1 MAYNYQNFLR
11 PISSEDRN
19 IQVIDST
26 GKIKYTINAFHIVNT
41 VVSNNIVKINLKSN
55 KVISIDF
62 NTNNEAREA
71 LSFLQTQIDTLVNK
85 VPYNIDKQ
93 IENFV
98 LDQSF
103 QGAEGPTGP
112 EGPTGSQGVPGPTGE
127 PQVNIF
133 EIEPE
138 GGTLFIFGTTS
149 QYGDILP
156 GFDNTYNLGSPE
168 LKWKS
173 LYVGTSSI
181 YIGGVT
187 LSSHDDSI
195 VMNSVNLGSIENPV
209 ILRND
214 GGQLIYSEEA
224 VTKYFATSST
234 PLQLP
239 ALESIVTLETSRH
252 LAYNIMQQVVIY
264 NQPYNAYWDNEY
276 LEDESVFFTGQ
287 VTEYISGTESGLLSV
302 LVDYSNKYGVTVDGI
317 VPTYSFWSINIS
329 PANYNQLSSTQSK
342 ISEITPQSGSLVVNA
357 TMSLSGDFLPQ
368 LDNTYNLG
376 SPQLKWQSL
385 YVGANSIY
393 IDGVTLSSANDAI
406 TAGKIDVNSVTVN
419 SIDTTQNGISINAT
433 PSIFGDLLPGT
444 TSLYSLGSPDYEWH
458 SLHVASSSIYI
469 GGVTLSSSGDSILV
483 NSLNLGTVENPV
495 ILRNDEGTIIYGDI
509 PVTKYYATSSTS
521 LQLPDIDDIVVLN
534 TPRNLAYRPMQ
545 KIVVYNVAYEGY
557 MVNDY
562 VDDDSVF
569 FTGLVD
575 SYVSGTESGQLEV
588 IVDYSTGYGLTN
600 SENIVPTYSFW
611 NIDISSS
618 NWGSG
623 QDGQGG
629 SGNYAISA
637 TAPSDPTSG
646 DRWYDL
652 TTGLEYVYIN
662 DEDSSQWISPAQ
674 AGAQGPTGPQG
685 ETGPQGLTGSQG
697 NTGIG
702 ETGPQGNTGIQG
714 ETGPQGSTGFGE
726 TGPQGLTGA
735 QGLTGPQGETGPQG
749 FTGFQGPTGPSIS
762 PIVGTWSL
770 STGANTVS
778 FTVAGNASYIM
789 WVNGNIPNGI
799 VNWNATV
806 TLSNSNVPVIGVQY
820 GWYYV
825 AGNALVLTSIP
836 NQIVGD
842 AGTIST
848 SAPGFT
854 NSNTF
859 TFGITNNSVSDQIIY
874 YGYTKV
880 S

>member
-19 IQVIDST
+19 IQVIDSV
-26 GKIKYTINAFHIVNT
+26 GKIKYTINAFHIVNI
-41 VVSNNIVKINLKSN
+41 VVSNNIIKINLKSN
-55 KVISIDF
+55 KVISLDF

-71 LSFLQTQIDTLVNK
+71 LAFLQTQVDTLVNK

-103 QGAEGPTGP
+103 HGPTGP
-112 EGPTGSQGVPGPTGE
+112 EGPIGFQGVPGPTGE
-127 PQVNIF
+127 PQANIF

-138 GGTLFIFGTTS
+138 GGTLFIYGTTS

-156 GFDNTYNLGSPE
+156 GFNDTYNLGSP
-168 LKWKS
+168 LLQWKS
-173 LYVGTSSI
+173 LYVGTSSV

-187 LSSHDDSI
+187 LSSHDDSFL
-195 VMNSVNLGSIENPV
+195 MHSVNLGSVESPA
-209 ILRND
+209 ILKND
-214 GGQLIYSEEA
+214 GGQLVFGNDA
-224 VTKYFATSST
+224 VARYFATSST
-234 PLQLP
+234 SRQLP
-239 ALESIVTLETSRH
+239 QIGEIVTLETSRN
-252 LAYNIMQQVVIY
+252 LAYKQMQQVVVY
-264 NQPYNAYWDNEY
+264 NQPYNPFAEGYF
-276 LEDESVFFTGQ
+276 EDESSFFTGQ
-287 VTEYISGTESGLLSV
+287 ITSYVSGTESGILDV
-302 LVDYSNKYGVTVDGI
+302 LVDYSINYGVEIDGV
-317 VPTYSFWSINIS
+317 VPTYSFWNINIS
-329 PANYNQLSSTQSK
+329 PKNFNQSSSTQSV
-342 ISEITPQSGSLVVNA
+342 ITEITPVGGDLIINA
-357 TMSLSGDFLPQ
+357 TVSLSGDFLPD
-368 LDNTYNLG
+368 LDNTWNLG
-376 SPQLKWQSL
+376 SPELQWKSL
-385 YVGANSIY
+385 YVGGSSIY
-393 IDGVTLSSANDAI
+393 IGGVTISSVNDGI
-406 TAGKIDVNSVTVN
+406 VVDKIDVSQ
-419 SIDTTQNGISINAT
+419 IDTETVIVDTINSATDIITINSTQ
-433 PSIFGDLLPGT
+433 SIFGSLLPGT
-444 TSLYSLGSPDYEWH
+444 TSLYSLGSPDFEWH
-458 SLHVASSSIYI
+458 SLHVGTNSIYI

-483 NSLNLGTVENPV
+483 NSFNLGTRENPI
-495 ILRNDEGTIIYGDI
+495 ILKNDEGTILYGDI

-521 LQLPDIDDIVVLN
+521 LQLPDIDDIVTLY
-534 TPRNLAYRPMQ
+534 TSRNLSYRPMQ
-545 KIVVYNVAYEGY
+545 KVVVYNVAYEGY
-557 MVNDY
+557 MVDDY

-588 IVDYSTGYGLTN
+588 IVDYSSGYGLTN

-674 AGAQGPTGPQG
+674 AGAQGPTGHQG
-685 ETGPQGLTGSQG
+685 ETGPQGF
-697 NTGIG
+697 
-702 ETGPQGNTGIQG
+702 QG
-714 ETGPQGSTGFGE
+714 ETGPQGFQGETGFQGFQGE
-726 TGPQGLTGA
+726 TGPQGF
-735 QGLTGPQGETGPQG
+735 QGETGPQGFQGETGPQGFQGETGPQG

-762 PIVGTWSL
+762 PIVGTWSI

-778 FTVAGNASYIM
+778 FTVAGNQSYIM

-825 AGNALVLTSIP
+825 DGNALVLTSIP

-859 TFGITNNSVSDQIIY
+859 TFGITNNSVSAQIIY
-874 YGYTKV
+874 YGYTKI